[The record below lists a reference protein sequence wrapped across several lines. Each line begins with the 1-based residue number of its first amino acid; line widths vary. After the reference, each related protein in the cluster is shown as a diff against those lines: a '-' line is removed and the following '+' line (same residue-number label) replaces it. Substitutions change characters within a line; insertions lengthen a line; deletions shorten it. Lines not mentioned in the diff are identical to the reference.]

1 MHSNIEEKC
10 PQKESLSHAKNQ
22 WDTFSEKPSKVI
34 LKPKTEGSVMSPLEK
49 TVLEVLIQ
57 YKKDFKI
64 QTTEKEGDFRVS
76 PLVKTSPS
84 IAGGAGSILVGELRS
99 HVPHWQEKKQKPK
112 T

>member
-1 MHSNIEEKC
+1 
-10 PQKESLSHAKNQ
+10 
-22 WDTFSEKPSKVI
+22 
-34 LKPKTEGSVMSPLEK
+34 MSPLEK

-64 QTTEKEGDFRVS
+64 QTTEKEGDFCVS